1 MKFNADDVTLQVI
14 DDRPHICF
22 RFNVKS
28 LGICDSFVEEVKAF
42 IQKNKEIQID
52 VIKKKKLRSL
62 DANAY
67 MWTLCDKIAKAI
79 SIRHK
84 EYNTGITY
92 TKEDVYKHQI
102 KELGVFAIV
111 PIKNEAVDTYIQRW
125 NKRGL
130 GWIAEVSAESKIKG
144 YKNVITYF
152 GSSSYTTDEFSRLL
166 DGVVQDAKQ
175 LGIETATPE
184 ELSLMKEEWK

>member
-14 DDRPHICF
+14 DNRPYICF
-22 RFNVKS
+22 RFPVKG
-28 LGICDSFVEEVKAF
+28 LGVCTAFVEDVKAF
-42 IQKNKEIQID
+42 IKKHKDIQID
-52 VIKKKKLRSL
+52 VIKKKKQRSL

-67 MWTLCDKIAKAI
+67 MWALCDKIAKQI
-79 SIRHK
+79 SIKHK

-111 PIKNEAVDTYIQRW
+111 PIKNEAVDTYIRRW

-130 GWIAEVSAESKIKG
+130 GWIAEVAAESKIPG

-152 GSSSYTTDEFSRLL
+152 GSSSYDTEEMSRLI